1 MKQEGKEECR
11 EKDHSHKKE
20 NNLTM
25 LELICN
31 ILLSVF
37 LKPYDKIYGT
47 LNTQLTQSFQ
57 TKGLP
62 KYITANLITYVRTTL
77 IIPTILLLSRN
88 YVVVPI
94 LLLLTNDI
102 LDSVDGIVARYWL
115 QKLDQD
121 EICFVLDSDSTTTKT
136 RKRHFGEY
144 LDAVLD
150 KIYLVPLWICL
161 ISLNQSSMLSMFVLW
176 PLIMIETTSGFV
188 RTVQYYTK
196 VGVSA
201 SNDLMASAAMSSTSS
216 INSSRN
222 ISTIKQMLEIFGS
235 AFLMVPLTYYI
246 GILILMLSWPL
257 AIESVRRKLEKK
269 VIYVTCDA
277 SPLSEQYLLF
287 LQQAKSLG
295 STLIVGI
302 ESKSKDGTDYE
313 QRRREVLCLFY
324 VDACIDAA
332 PTLKDIDVD
341 WMSKSGIDKIVC
353 SRNDSKEMK
362 KTMLTSN
369 DVLIL

>member
-1 MKQEGKEECR
+1 
-11 EKDHSHKKE
+11 
-20 NNLTM
+20 M
-25 LELICN
+25 LELFCN

-47 LNTQLTQSFQ
+47 LNTQLTQTFQ

-341 WMSKSGIDKIVC
+341 WMSTSGIDKIVC